1 MDQGFEV
8 VISYVREDTEWVE
21 ALAVRLER
29 SGIGVH
35 LSEGVRPESIPVDVT
50 HIMVLSRAWPF
61 DVSELPS
68 AAGREVAVLVGRVS
82 VPPLPSGMPVVRLTG
97 DEGPGDQRAFELL
110 LTLARMR
117 PGLSNLPPESLRGP
131 IRDHELD
138 ELAGFLE
145 PPTTRRRLAV
155 ITGPP
160 GIGKTSLAR
169 YLAHRLGDRFPD
181 GRLFCSVGRRPTE
194 QPIRLLLDG
203 LGLPRSELFEPLDAQ
218 VDAYRTLTAGR
229 GILVVL
235 DALSDLRQV
244 ADLLPTGPGSAVVVT
259 GRHVPDGVEALSDWE
274 TKAVNLERLTQV
286 QALLLLEWEL
296 GAERV
301 EAEREAIAA
310 ALHQLEGAPIL
321 VALLARQMR
330 EHPELDAG
338 TVLTQFVVPAG
349 EAGAPRLGT
358 GLERVYDDLAESDRQ
373 LFRRMELLLDPEV
386 EVGLAATLVDVTVE
400 EAEAVLGRLVEAQLV
415 EPTGK
420 GRYRIR
426 ELARDLAQA
435 RLSAEESADD
445 RRTALR
451 RALRWLAI
459 RGHFEPDS
467 RIARDFWTA
476 DDTLGYAQY
485 ADAIASFI
493 RHQETRPPLTIGVK
507 APWGAGKTSL
517 MRMVQERLD
526 PPSDRATWTPTRLRL
541 SGRSRRSLADD
552 GPLSVSA
559 PQRRRGRSPAAT
571 SEQGQAR
578 KPVTVLELL
587 RRATRG
593 PGASEADLE
602 ALGVEPPA
610 SERLGQRRDWRPTV
624 WFNPWMYQ
632 SGEQVWAGLAHE
644 IITQVSGRMEPGDRE
659 RFWLELNLRRVD
671 RQAVRRRIYRLL
683 AERFV
688 PLALAL
694 GVAVGVVGAM
704 GIVAWLL
711 PATRHVL
718 RPLSATLLSLGTVG
732 TLADGVRRGLRF
744 FREEA
749 AGQFR
754 RLVGE
759 PSLTAATTTRKLVLD
774 EQATGSFDAL
784 VRDPDYQARLGFLYL
799 VQTDMKRVLD
809 LVATERR
816 PLVVFVD
823 DLDRCSP
830 STVAQVIEAIN
841 LFLAGEFPNC
851 VFVLAVEPAVV
862 AAHVEVAY
870 KDLVTSLGGQPHGGR
885 SSLGWR
891 FLEKIVQLPLSLPLP
906 IGSAGVDRY
915 LDSLLGPAGPEPDEG
930 AGEGAPR
937 SGVAGGTG
945 SAGGAGSAGG
955 EGGEGGEGG
964 AGGTGDSRAAVS
976 GDDGSATEGAAGS
989 DAGTGVPAAREELR
1003 MDLVRRI
1010 EDAIRSGAPT
1020 AETLARSARDAQSQI
1035 VGEVPD
1041 GGLLPEALEAA
1052 NRVFVELYSDADSRD
1067 AIVEALPKLDSA
1079 NPREIKRFINLFRFY
1094 TFVAQQDRLRGVP
1107 APDGPEIAKLAV
1119 LAIRWPHLLNA
1130 LGARLA
1136 IDGAPSALA
1145 HLERHARAEFIQS
1158 TQSTQATA
1166 ATAAEAAEAAEANGK
1181 PSKVEDKPDTWEEAL
1196 AAAGLADG
1204 GVSAGRVSDGG
1215 VSAGAPGV
1223 ADRLWVEELRGF
1235 LASGPSIAKASERL
1249 L

>member
-1 MDQGFEV
+1 MESRYDV
-8 VISYVREDTEWVE
+8 VLSYVREDERWAE
-21 ALAVRLER
+21 RLIERLER
-29 SGIGVH
+29 SGLHVQRSPGLGGDPTPADLPRVVVVSA
-35 LSEGVRPESIPVDVT
+35 LSVFSG
-50 HIMVLSRAWPF
+50 RAIEMF
-61 DVSELPS
+61 
-68 AAGREVAVLVGRVS
+68 VAQPRAVVVLVGELS
-82 VPPLPSGMPVVRLTG
+82 PSWLPADLPAVRFPG

-110 LTLARMR
+110 VTLMRMG
-117 PGLSNLPPESLRGP
+117 PGLSNLPSESLRGP

-138 ELAGFLE
+138 ELVEFLE
-145 PPTTRRRLAV
+145 PPTPDRRVAI

-169 YLAHRLGDRFPD
+169 YLAHGLGDRFPD

-194 QPIRLLLDG
+194 QPIRLLLDA

-218 VDAYRTLTAGR
+218 VEAYRTLTAGR
-229 GILVVL
+229 QILVVL
-235 DALSDLRQV
+235 DAVSDLGRV
-244 ADLLPTGPGSAVVVT
+244 ADLLPTAPGSAVVVT
-259 GRHVPDGVEALSDWE
+259 GRHVPAGVEALTGWG
-274 TKAVNLERLTQV
+274 TKVVNLERLTQV

-301 EAEREAIAA
+301 EAEREAITA
-310 ALHQLEGAPIL
+310 ALSQLEGAPIL

-338 TVLTQFVVPAG
+338 TVLTQFVAPAG

-358 GLERVYDDLAESDRQ
+358 GLERVYDDLPEPDRR

-386 EVGLAATLVDVTVE
+386 ELALAATLADTTVE
-400 EAEAVLGRLVEAQLV
+400 EVEACLGRLVEAQLV
-415 EPTGK
+415 EAGGT
-420 GRYRIR
+420 GRYRVR
-426 ELARDLAQA
+426 ELARDLAHA
-435 RLSAEESADD
+435 RLQAEESDLD

-451 RALRWLAI
+451 RALRWLAV
-459 RGHFEPDS
+459 RGHYEPDS

-526 PPSDRATWTPTRLRL
+526 PPADRTTWTPRRLRL
-541 SGRSRRSLADD
+541 SGPSRRSLADD
-552 GPLSVSA
+552 GGPLSVVS
-559 PQRRRGRSPAAT
+559 PQRRRGRRPAAAS
-571 SEQGQAR
+571 SERGEPGQ
-578 KPVTVLELL
+578 PVTILELL

-593 PGASEADLE
+593 PGASEADLD

-659 RFWLELNLRRVD
+659 RFWLELNLRRID

-683 AERFV
+683 AERFL

-694 GVAVGVVGAM
+694 GVAVVVVAAM

-718 RPLSATLLSLGTVG
+718 RPLSAALLSLGTAG
-732 TLADGVRRGLRF
+732 TLVDGIRRGVRF

-759 PSLTAATTTRKLVLD
+759 PNLAAGGRKLLD
-774 EQATGSFDAL
+774 EQARGSFDEL
-784 VRDPDYQARLGFLYL
+784 VRDPGYQARLGFLYL

-870 KDLVTSLGGQPHGGR
+870 KDLVTSLHSQPRGRR

-906 IGSAGVDRY
+906 AGPANIDRY
-915 LDSLLGPAGPEPDEG
+915 LDSLLGPAGPEPDQRVPEL
-930 AGEGAPR
+930 
-937 SGVAGGTG
+937 TT
-945 SAGGAGSAGG
+945 GGAAAAGD
-955 EGGEGGEGG
+955 
-964 AGGTGDSRAAVS
+964 AGDSRAAA
-976 GDDGSATEGAAGS
+976 GDDASATQSAAEP
-989 DAGTGVPAAREELR
+989 DAGTGVSAAPEELR

-1010 EDAIRSGAPT
+1010 EDAIRSGTPT
-1020 AETLARSARDAQSQI
+1020 IETLAQAARQAQERI
-1035 VGEVPD
+1035 VADVPA
-1041 GGLLPEALEAA
+1041 GGVLLPEALEAA

-1067 AIVEALPKLDSA
+1067 AIVEALPNLDSA

-1094 TFVAQQDRLRGVP
+1094 TFVSQQDRLRGVP

-1119 LAIRWPHLLNA
+1119 LAIRWPHLLNT
-1130 LGARLA
+1130 LGARLP
-1136 IDGAPSALA
+1136 IDGAPSVLA
-1145 HLERHARAEFIQS
+1145 HLEGHAREG
-1158 TQSTQATA
+1158 
-1166 ATAAEAAEAAEANGK
+1166 ANGA
-1181 PSKVEDKPDTWEEAL
+1181 VTAQADGKPDGKPDAWEEAL
-1196 AAAGLADG
+1196 ATAGLADG
-1204 GVSAGRVSDGG
+1204 AIAAG
-1215 VSAGAPGV
+1215 AGAPGV
-1223 ADRLWVEELRGF
+1223 ADLWIDDLRGF
-1235 LASGPSIAKASERL
+1235 LASEPSIAKASERL

>member
-1 MDQGFEV
+1 MDPASEV
-8 VISYVREDTEWVE
+8 VVSYVREDAEWVE
-21 ALAVRLER
+21 ALVERLER
-29 SGIGVH
+29 SGIMVH
-35 LSEGVRPESIPVDVT
+35 RSEGVRPESIPAGVT
-50 HIMVLSRAWPF
+50 HIMVRSSSWPLE
-61 DVSELPS
+61 VLSELGS
-68 AAGREVAVLVGRVS
+68 TAGREVAVLVGNLR
-82 VPPLPSGMPVVRLTG
+82 VPPLPSALPIVRFSG
-97 DEGPGDQRAFELL
+97 DDGPGDQRAFELL

-138 ELAGFLE
+138 ELVEFLE
-145 PPTTRRRLAV
+145 PPTPERRAAM

-169 YLAHRLGDRFPD
+169 YLAHRLGDRYPD
-181 GRLFCSVGRRPTE
+181 GRLFCSVGTRPTE
-194 QPIRLLLDG
+194 QPIRLLLDA
-203 LGLPRSELFEPLDAQ
+203 LGVPRSELFEPRDVQ
-218 VDAYRTLTAGR
+218 VEAYRTLTAGR
-229 GILVVL
+229 QILVVM
-235 DALSDLRQV
+235 DAVSDLGRV
-244 ADLLPTGPGSAVVVT
+244 TDLLPAAPGSAVVVT
-259 GRHVPDGVEALSDWE
+259 GRHEPDGMEVLTGWA
-274 TKAVNLERLTQV
+274 TKVVNLERLTQV

-310 ALHQLEGAPIL
+310 ALGQLEGAPIL
-321 VALLARQMR
+321 VALLALQMR
-330 EHPELDAG
+330 EHPELDVGA
-338 TVLTQFVVPAG
+338 VLTQFVVPSG
-349 EAGAPRLGT
+349 ESGATRLGT
-358 GLERVYDDLAESDRQ
+358 GLERVYDDLAGSDRR

-386 EVGLAATLVDVTVE
+386 EVGLAATLVDVPLE
-400 EAEAVLGRLVEAQLV
+400 DAEATLGRLVEAQLA
-415 EPTGK
+415 EPTGE
-420 GRYRIR
+420 GRYRVR
-426 ELARDLAQA
+426 DLVRDLAQA
-435 RLSAEESADD
+435 RLNAEESADD

-459 RGHFEPDS
+459 RGHYEPDS

-476 DDTLGYAQY
+476 DDTLGYGQY

-559 PQRRRGRSPAAT
+559 PERRRGRSRAT
-571 SEQGQAR
+571 ASGQSQAEQ
-578 KPVTVLELL
+578 PVTVLELL

-683 AERFV
+683 AERFL
-688 PLALAL
+688 PLALTL
-694 GVAVGVVGAM
+694 GVAILVVAAM

-711 PATRHVL
+711 PDTRHVL
-718 RPLSATLLSLGTVG
+718 RPLTATLLSLGTLG
-732 TLADGVRRGLRF
+732 TLVDGVRRGLGF
-744 FREEA
+744 FGEEA

-759 PSLTAATTTRKLVLD
+759 PSLTGTRKLLD
-774 EQATGSFDAL
+774 EQARGSFDEL
-784 VRDPDYQARLGFLYL
+784 VRDPGYQARLGFLYL

-870 KDLVTSLGGQPHGGR
+870 KELVTSLGGKPHGGR

-906 IGSAGVDRY
+906 VGSGGIDRY
-915 LDSLLGPAGPEPDEG
+915 LDSLLGPGGPEPDEG
-930 AGEGAPR
+930 LGKRPRGVGA
-937 SGVAGGTG
+937 
-945 SAGGAGSAGG
+945 AGGAGAGG
-955 EGGEGGEGG
+955 KEGAGG
-964 AGGTGDSRAAVS
+964 AGDAAGAGGLGGTGDSRAAVS
-976 GDDGSATEGAAGS
+976 GDNAAATQGVVES
-989 DAGTGVPAAREELR
+989 NAGTGVPLAREGLR

-1010 EDAIRSGAPT
+1010 EDAIRSGTPT
-1020 AETLARSARDAQSQI
+1020 AENLAQAARDAQAQI

-1041 GGLLPEALEAA
+1041 GVLLPEALEAA

-1067 AIVEALPKLDSA
+1067 AIEEALPKLDSA

-1094 TFVAQQDRLRGVP
+1094 TFVAQQDRLRGVL

-1145 HLERHARAEFIQS
+1145 HLERHARAIAS
-1158 TQSTQATA
+1158 QAA
-1166 ATAAEAAEAAEANGK
+1166 NATAAEAAETNGK
-1181 PSKVEDKPDTWEEAL
+1181 PSKPSKPGKPDNWEEAL

-1204 GVSAGRVSDGG
+1204 A
-1215 VSAGAPGV
+1215 VSAGAPSV

-1235 LASGPSIAKASERL
+1235 LASEPSIAKASERL

>member
-1 MDQGFEV
+1 
-8 VISYVREDTEWVE
+8 
-21 ALAVRLER
+21 
-29 SGIGVH
+29 
-35 LSEGVRPESIPVDVT
+35 
-50 HIMVLSRAWPF
+50 
-61 DVSELPS
+61 
-68 AAGREVAVLVGRVS
+68 
-82 VPPLPSGMPVVRLTG
+82 
-97 DEGPGDQRAFELL
+97 
-110 LTLARMR
+110 
-117 PGLSNLPPESLRGP
+117 
-131 IRDHELD
+131 
-138 ELAGFLE
+138 
-145 PPTTRRRLAV
+145 
-155 ITGPP
+155 
-160 GIGKTSLAR
+160 
-169 YLAHRLGDRFPD
+169 
-181 GRLFCSVGRRPTE
+181 
-194 QPIRLLLDG
+194 
-203 LGLPRSELFEPLDAQ
+203 
-218 VDAYRTLTAGR
+218 
-229 GILVVL
+229 
-235 DALSDLRQV
+235 
-244 ADLLPTGPGSAVVVT
+244 
-259 GRHVPDGVEALSDWE
+259 
-274 TKAVNLERLTQV
+274 V

-310 ALHQLEGAPIL
+310 ALSRLEGAPIL

-338 TVLTQFVVPAG
+338 TVLARFVVPPG
-349 EAGAPRLGT
+349 ESGATLALRT
-358 GLERVYDDLAESDRQ
+358 GLERVYEGLAEPDRR

-386 EVGLAATLVDVTVE
+386 EVGLAATLVDLTVE
-400 EAEAVLGRLVEAQLV
+400 DAEAILGRLVEAQLV

-420 GRYRIR
+420 GRHRIR

-435 RLSAEESADD
+435 RLNAEESADG

-459 RGHFEPDS
+459 RGHYEPDS
-467 RIARDFWTA
+467 RIARDFWTP

-526 PPSDRATWTPTRLRL
+526 PPSNRATWTLTRLRL
-541 SGRSRRSLADD
+541 SGRSRRSLADE

-559 PQRRRGRSPAAT
+559 PQRRRGRAGARPAA
-571 SEQGQAR
+571 SEQGR
-578 KPVTVLELL
+578 SERPVTVLELL
-587 RRATRG
+587 RRASRG
-593 PGASEADLE
+593 RGASEADLG

-644 IITQVSGRMEPGDRE
+644 VITQVSGRMEPGDRE

-683 AERFV
+683 AERFL
-688 PLALAL
+688 PLALGL
-694 GVAVGVVGAM
+694 GVAVMVVAAM

-711 PATRHVL
+711 PATRDVL
-718 RPLSATLLSLGTVG
+718 RPLTATLLSLGTVG
-732 TLADGVRRGLRF
+732 TLVDGARRGLRF

-759 PSLTAATTTRKLVLD
+759 PSLAATRKLLD
-774 EQATGSFDAL
+774 EQATGSFDTL
-784 VRDPDYQARLGFLYL
+784 VGDPGYQARLGFLYL

-906 IGSAGVDRY
+906 VGSAGIDRY

-930 AGEGAPR
+930 AGSRTRGAGA
-937 SGVAGGTG
+937 SEGTG
-945 SAGGAGSAGG
+945 GG
-955 EGGEGGEGG
+955 EGAGGGEG
-964 AGGTGDSRAAVS
+964 T
-976 GDDGSATEGAAGS
+976 
-989 DAGTGVPAAREELR
+989 R
-1003 MDLVRRI
+1003 MDIVRRI
-1010 EDAIRSGAPT
+1010 EDAIRSGTPT

-1035 VGEVPD
+1035 VGDVPD
-1041 GGLLPEALEAA
+1041 GVLLPEALEAA

-1067 AIVEALPKLDSA
+1067 AIVETLPKLDSA

-1136 IDGAPSALA
+1136 IDGAPTALA
-1145 HLERHARAEFIQS
+1145 HLERHARADTNQS
-1158 TQSTQATA
+1158 AREA
-1166 ATAAEAAEAAEANGK
+1166 AAEAAETNGK
-1181 PSKVEDKPDTWEEAL
+1181 PSKPDTFQEAL
-1196 AAAGLADG
+1196 ATAGLADG
-1204 GVSAGRVSDGG
+1204 ALT
-1215 VSAGAPGV
+1215 AGAPGV
-1223 ADRLWVEELRGF
+1223 ADHLWVEELRGF
-1235 LASGPSIAKASERL
+1235 LASEPSIAKASERL

>member
-1 MDQGFEV
+1 MQSGHD
-8 VISYVREDTEWVE
+8 VIVWYGQENAEWAE
-21 ALAVRLER
+21 GLIERLEG
-29 SGIGVH
+29 SGIRVH
-35 LSEGVRPESIPVDVT
+35 RGQDVRPGT
-50 HIMVLSRAWPF
+50 AARA
-61 DVSELPS
+61 
-68 AAGREVAVLVGRVS
+68 AVAVVGNVS
-82 VPPLPSGMPVVRLTG
+82 PPRSDLPVVHFSG
-97 DEGPGDQRAFELL
+97 DDGAGDQRGFELL

-117 PGLSNLPPESLRGP
+117 PGLSNLPSESLRGP

-138 ELAGFLE
+138 ELVGFLE
-145 PPTTRRRLAV
+145 PPTVERRLAV

-169 YLAHRLGDRFPD
+169 YLAHRLGDRFED
-181 GRLFCSVGRRPTE
+181 GRLFCSVGGRRTE
-194 QPIRLLLDG
+194 QPIRVLLDA

-218 VDAYRTLTAGR
+218 LEAYRTLTAR
-229 GILVVL
+229 RRILVVL
-235 DALSDLRQV
+235 DAVTDLGRLSE
-244 ADLLPTGPGSAVVVT
+244 LLPTGDGSAVVVT
-259 GRHVPDGVEALSDWE
+259 GRNVPDGVETLSGWE
-274 TKAVNLERLTQV
+274 TKVVDLKRLTQV

-296 GAERV
+296 GAARV
-301 EAEREAIAA
+301 EAEREAITA
-310 ALHQLEGAPIL
+310 ALDQLEGAPIL

-338 TVLTQFVVPAG
+338 TVLTEFVAPENG
-349 EAGAPRLGT
+349 AGAPRLGI
-358 GLERVYDDLAESDRQ
+358 GLERVYDDLPDADRG

-386 EVGLAATLVDVTVE
+386 EVALAATLTDTTVE
-400 EAEAVLGRLVEAQLV
+400 EAEVSLGRLVEAQLV
-415 EPTGK
+415 EAGGK

-435 RLSAEESADD
+435 RLNAEESTDD

-459 RGHFEPDS
+459 RGHYEPDS

-526 PPSDRATWTPTRLRL
+526 PPADRSSWTPTRLRL

-552 GPLSVSA
+552 GGPLSVSS
-559 PQRRRGRSPAAT
+559 PRRRRRGRAPAAS
-571 SEQGQAR
+571 SEQREA
-578 KPVTVLELL
+578 KTPVTILELL

-593 PGASEADLE
+593 PAASEPDLD

-683 AERFV
+683 AERFL

-694 GVAVGVVGAM
+694 GVAVVVVAAM

-718 RPLSATLLSLGTVG
+718 RPLSAAVLSLGTAG
-732 TLADGVRRGLRF
+732 TLVDGIRRGVRF

-759 PSLTAATTTRKLVLD
+759 PNLAAGGRKLLD
-774 EQATGSFDAL
+774 EQARGSFDEL
-784 VRDPDYQARLGFLYL
+784 VRDPGYQARLGFLYL

-870 KDLVTSLGGQPHGGR
+870 KDLVASLGSQPRGGR

-906 IGSAGVDRY
+906 AAPANVNRY
-915 LDSLLGPAGPEPDEG
+915 LDSLLGPAGPDPADPVRERAAREG
-930 AGEGAPR
+930 AA
-937 SGVAGGTG
+937 
-945 SAGGAGSAGG
+945 
-955 EGGEGGEGG
+955 
-964 AGGTGDSRAAVS
+964 TGDSAGEVTGVDAPPARNLTS
-976 GDDGSATEGAAGS
+976 DGAATT
-989 DAGTGVPAAREELR
+989 APPAREELR

-1010 EDAIRSGAPT
+1010 EDAIRSGTPT
-1020 AETLARSARDAQSQI
+1020 VETLAQAARQAQEQI
-1035 VGEVPD
+1035 VADVPA
-1041 GGLLPEALEAA
+1041 GVLLPEALEAA

-1067 AIVEALPKLDSA
+1067 AIVEALPNLDSA

-1130 LGARLA
+1130 LGARLP
-1136 IDGAPSALA
+1136 IDGAPSVLA
-1145 HLERHARAEFIQS
+1145 HLEGRARDANG
-1158 TQSTQATA
+1158 AV
-1166 ATAAEAAEAAEANGK
+1166 AAEAG
-1181 PSKVEDKPDTWEEAL
+1181 DKPDAWEEAL
-1196 AAAGLADG
+1196 ATAGLADG
-1204 GVSAGRVSDGG
+1204 AIAAGTPR
-1215 VSAGAPGV
+1215 V
-1223 ADRLWVEELRGF
+1223 ADHLWIDDLRAF
-1235 LASGPSIAKASERL
+1235 LASEPSIAKASERL

>member
-1 MDQGFEV
+1 MDLGIDV
-8 VISYVREDTEWVE
+8 VISYVPEDAEWVE
-21 ALAVRLER
+21 ALVVRLER

-35 LSEGVRPESIPVDVT
+35 RSQGVRPESIPEEVT
-50 HIMVLSRAWPF
+50 HIMVLSGGWPPE
-61 DVSELPS
+61 VLLELGS
-68 AAGREVAVLVGRVS
+68 GVAREVAVLLGDMK
-82 VPPLPSGMPVVRLTG
+82 VPPLPSNPPVVRFAG
-97 DEGPGDQRAFELL
+97 DDGVGDQRAFELL
-110 LTLARMR
+110 VTLARMR

-138 ELAGFLE
+138 ELVGFLE
-145 PPTTRRRLAV
+145 PPTNRRRLAV

-203 LGLPRSELFEPLDAQ
+203 LGLSRWELFEPLDVQ
-218 VDAYRTLTAGR
+218 VEAYRTLTSGR
-229 GILVVL
+229 RVLVVL
-235 DALSDLRQV
+235 DAVSGLRQV

-259 GRHVPDGVEALSDWE
+259 GRTVPDGIEALSDWE
-274 TKAVNLERLTQV
+274 TKALNLERLTQV

-301 EAEREAIAA
+301 EAEREAITA
-310 ALHQLEGAPIL
+310 ALSRLEGAPIL

-338 TVLTQFVVPAG
+338 TVLTDFVVPPG
-349 EAGAPRLGT
+349 ESGVPHLGT
-358 GLERVYDDLAESDRQ
+358 GLERVYEDLAESDRR
-373 LFRRMELLLDPEV
+373 LFRRIELLLDPEV
-386 EVGLAATLVDVTVE
+386 EVGLAATLVDVTVQD
-400 EAEAVLGRLVEAQLV
+400 AEAVLGRLVEAQLV
-415 EPTGK
+415 EPTGE

-426 ELARDLAQA
+426 ELARDLAQV
-435 RLSAEESADD
+435 RLNAEESAED
-445 RRTALR
+445 RRAALR
-451 RALRWLAI
+451 RALRWLAV
-459 RGHFEPDS
+459 RGHYEPDS

-476 DDTLGYAQY
+476 DDTLGYGQY

-526 PPSDRATWTPTRLRL
+526 PPADRATWTPTRLRL

-552 GPLSVSA
+552 GPLSVS
-559 PQRRRGRSPAAT
+559 PPHRRRGRSSTAA
-571 SEQGQAR
+571 SEQGQAE

-587 RRATRG
+587 RRAARG
-593 PGASEADLE
+593 PGASEAELD

-610 SERLGQRRDWRPTV
+610 NERLGQRRDWRPTV

-683 AERFV
+683 AERFL

-694 GVAVGVVGAM
+694 GVAILVVAAM
-704 GIVAWLL
+704 GLVAWLL
-711 PATRHVL
+711 PTTRHVL

-732 TLADGVRRGLRF
+732 TLVDAVRRGLGF
-744 FREEA
+744 FGEEA

-759 PSLTAATTTRKLVLD
+759 PSLGATRKLLD
-774 EQATGSFDAL
+774 EQAKGSFDEL
-784 VRDPDYQARLGFLYL
+784 LRDPGYQARLGFLYL

-809 LVATERR
+809 LVATELR

-870 KDLVTSLGGQPHGGR
+870 KDLVKGLGSQPHGGR

-906 IGSAGVDRY
+906 VGSAGIDRY
-915 LDSLLGPAGPEPDEG
+915 LDSLLGPARPEPDDG
-930 AGEGAPR
+930 VGEQAR
-937 SGVAGGTG
+937 RAGGDGSTG
-945 SAGGAGSAGG
+945 AAGAAGDSRVDATEDSRISAGGDQSSPS
-955 EGGEGGEGG
+955 
-964 AGGTGDSRAAVS
+964 D
-976 GDDGSATEGAAGS
+976 GAAGP
-989 DAGTGVPAAREELR
+989 DRGTGVPVAGEDLR

-1010 EDAIRSGAPT
+1010 EDAIRSGTPT
-1020 AETLARSARDAQSQI
+1020 AETLAQAARDAQAQI
-1035 VGEVPD
+1035 VGDVPD
-1041 GGLLPEALEAA
+1041 GVLLPEALEAA

-1067 AIVEALPKLDSA
+1067 AIVDALPKLDSA

-1107 APDGPEIAKLAV
+1107 APDSPEIAKLAV

-1145 HLERHARAEFIQS
+1145 HLERHAREGANAAAR
-1158 TQSTQATA
+1158 ATV
-1166 ATAAEAAEAAEANGK
+1166 AEAAGANGR
-1181 PSKVEDKPDTWEEAL
+1181 PDLWEEAL
-1196 AAAGLADG
+1196 ATAGLADG
-1204 GVSAGRVSDGG
+1204 AIT
-1215 VSAGAPGV
+1215 AGAPGV
-1223 ADRLWVEELRGF
+1223 ADHLWVDELRGF
-1235 LASGPSIAKASERL
+1235 LASEPPIAKASERL